1 VGVAEYA
8 RLSTGAHITRGS
20 SANGALPIT
29 GTRITLEKNANSAL
43 PIHAGERSENKQR
56 RMPYVHKRV
65 PACVEMAF

>member
-8 RLSTGAHITRGS
+8 RPSTGAHITRAS
-20 SANGALPIT
+20 SVNGVLRIT

-43 PIHAGERSENKQR
+43 PIHPGERSENKQR

-65 PACVEMAF
+65 PACVEMGF